1 MFDPDLINLPAKQHL
16 PVWWYQEDDPEE
28 ETSGAGPSRP
38 ASAPAPGMQELE
50 RDHYDVIVLGTGIA
64 ESVAAA

>member
-16 PVWWYQEDDPEE
+16 PVWWYQEDKPEQE
-28 ETSGAGPSRP
+28 
-38 ASAPAPGMQELE
+38 ASAPVALSSSSAQAPGMQELE
-50 RDHYDVIVLGTGIA
+50 SDHYDVIVLGTGVS